1 MKMNF
6 PNWIFVKLHVKHI
19 LTLICTDKVSKSV
32 FILDILRVNQ
42 AVVVGEVSDL
52 YGDVPSAFDSGSQ
65 SFCRFTHGVAC
76 KGCDR
81 QNRSVNCRSVNEFNQ
96 LK

>member
-1 MKMNF
+1 MKKNF
-6 PNWIFVKLHVKHI
+6 PNWIFVKLHLKHI
-19 LTLICTDKVSKSV
+19 LTLICKDKVSKSA
-32 FILDILRVNQ
+32 FILDLLRVNQ

-52 YGDVPSAFDSGSQ
+52 NGDVPSAFHSDSQ
-65 SFCRFTHGVAC
+65 RFCRFTHSVAC

-81 QNRSVNCRSVNEFNQ
+81 QNRSINCRSMNEFNQ